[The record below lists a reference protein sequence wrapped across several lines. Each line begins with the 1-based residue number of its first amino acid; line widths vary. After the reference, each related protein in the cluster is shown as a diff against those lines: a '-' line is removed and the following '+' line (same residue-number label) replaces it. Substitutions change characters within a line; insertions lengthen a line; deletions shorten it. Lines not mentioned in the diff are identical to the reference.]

1 MSLNRPS
8 SMEHFDRS
16 GTIQAVEQANP
27 QPQVVFPR
35 KPQRIGLHFQNQSAH
50 DMYLVVIQ
58 SKEGQAPTRWKVA
71 PGELWYHDQ
80 FAPLNEVRVEGTPGD
95 LFAASEFGI

>member
-1 MSLNRPS
+1 
-8 SMEHFDRS
+8 MEHFDRS
-16 GTIQAVEQANP
+16 GTIDAPDATDP
-27 QPQVVFPR
+27 KPQVVFPR
-35 KPQRIGLHFQNQSAH
+35 HPQRIGLHFQNQGTH
-50 DMYLVVIQ
+50 DMFLVVVQ
-58 SKEGQAPTRWKVA
+58 SKPENTPTRFKVV